1 MPKISVIASNI
12 TKQFEVRDKVGTASM
27 LRPGKKKI
35 FTALDDVSFEAYQG
49 DAIGVIGTNGSG
61 KSTLMSIVTGLVKP
75 TSGRM
80 VTVGE
85 ASLLAVG
92 LGLNGFLTG
101 RENIKYKC
109 LILGYDKAQID
120 EITRLSIEF
129 ADVGD
134 FIDRPLRT
142 WSSGMRMRLGFAVST
157 FLDPDILVIDEAL
170 AVGDAVFAEKC
181 RYKISEFRKADKTIF
196 IVSHSAGGIKRFCDK
211 TLWLDKGKLVDYDE
225 TNKVFDEYFKFVE
238 IQRKNNLPYSAIEE

>member
-1 MPKISVIASNI
+1 MPKLSVVASNV
-12 TKQFEVRDKVGTASM
+12 TKQFEVRDKVVGGNFITR
-27 LRPGKKKI
+27 LKPGKKKI
-35 FTALDDVSFEAYQG
+35 FTALDNVSFEAYQG

-61 KSTLMSIVTGLVKP
+61 KSTLMSIITGLVKP
-75 TSGRM
+75 TSGRI

-85 ASLLAVG
+85 TSLLAVG
-92 LGLNGFLTG
+92 VGLNGFLTG

-109 LILGYDKAQID
+109 LILGYDKTQVE
-120 EITRLSIEF
+120 EITRQSIEF

-170 AVGDAVFAEKC
+170 AVGDAVFADKC
-181 RYKISEFRKADKTIF
+181 RDKIWEFRQAHKTIF
-196 IVSHSAGGIKRFCDK
+196 IVSHSTSGIKRFCDK
-211 TLWLDKGKLVDYDE
+211 TMWLNKGKLVDYGE
-225 TNKVFDEYFKFVE
+225 TDKVFEGYNSF
-238 IQRKNNLPYSAIEE
+238 IASQRKKG

>member
-1 MPKISVIASNI
+1 MPKISVIASNV
-12 TKQFEVRDKVGTASM
+12 TKQFEVRDKNVGSGIISK
-27 LRPGKKKI
+27 LKPSKKKL
-35 FTALDDVSFEAYQG
+35 FTALDDVSFEAYEG

-61 KSTLMSIVTGLVKP
+61 KSTLMKIITGLLKPTNGRIVTA
-75 TSGRM
+75 
-80 VTVGE
+80 GE
-85 ASLLAVG
+85 SSLLAVG
-92 LGLNGFLTG
+92 VGLNGFLTG

-109 LILGYDKAQID
+109 LVLGYDKSQVE
-120 EITRLSIEF
+120 EITRRSIEF

-170 AVGDAVFAEKC
+170 SVGDAVFADKC
-181 RYKISEFRKADKTIF
+181 RDKIWEFRQSNKTIF

-211 TLWLDKGKLVDYDE
+211 TLWLNKGKLMDYDE
-225 TNKVFDEYFKFVE
+225 TDKVFDEYNKF
-238 IQRKNNLPYSAIEE
+238 IASQRKKG